1 MPDLASADWIGST
14 GVALLLLA
22 FALNLTGHLRHESL
36 TYPAMNLVGAGLAAY
51 ASWLIDYMPFVVL
64 EGTWVVVS
72 AYALSIRLTFFSSKI
87 QMDALRRS
95 REDH

>member
-1 MPDLASADWIGST
+1 MPDLAPADWIGST

-36 TYPAMNLVGAGLAAY
+36 TYPAMNALGAGLAAY

-64 EGTWVVVS
+64 EGTWMMVS
-72 AYALSIRLTFFSSKI
+72 LASMATRLAGSKDWFF
-87 QMDALRRS
+87 RTPN
-95 REDH
+95 

>member
-1 MPDLASADWIGST
+1 MLDLTPADWIGST

-36 TYPAMNLVGAGLAAY
+36 AYPTMNAVGAALAAY

-64 EGTWVVVS
+64 EGTWMAVS
-72 AYALSIRLTFFSSKI
+72 LITVATRTRKLS
-87 QMDALRRS
+87 A
-95 REDH
+95 EV

>member
-1 MPDLASADWIGST
+1 MPDLAPADWIGST

-36 TYPAMNLVGAGLAAY
+36 TYPAMNAVGAGLAAY

-64 EGTWVVVS
+64 EGTWMVVS
-72 AYALSIRLTFFSSKI
+72 VASVVSRVRPPVGFAEDQSSGPP
-87 QMDALRRS
+87 
-95 REDH
+95 

>member
-1 MPDLASADWIGST
+1 MPDLTPADWIGST

-36 TYPAMNLVGAGLAAY
+36 IYPLMNALGAGLAAY

-64 EGTWVVVS
+64 EGTWMCVS
-72 AYALSIRLTFFSSKI
+72 LVTLLIRCFRPTI
-87 QMDALRRS
+87 PIG
-95 REDH
+95 